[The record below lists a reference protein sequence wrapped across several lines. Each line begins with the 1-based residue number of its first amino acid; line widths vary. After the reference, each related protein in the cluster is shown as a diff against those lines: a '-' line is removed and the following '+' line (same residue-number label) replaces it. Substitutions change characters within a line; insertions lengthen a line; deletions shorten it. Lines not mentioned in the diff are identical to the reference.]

1 MSGVIPLLST
11 LPIRLHDLHRDDFVD
26 DSVLVRVDRTVVL
39 PVALRD
45 KLKSVDI
52 DWYRFFTVESR
63 NITKY
68 PGTVSLCSVF
78 PQTINVLT

>member
-1 MSGVIPLLST
+1 MTLL
-11 LPIRLHDLHRDDFVD
+11 
-26 DSVLVRVDRTVVL
+26 VLVDRTIVL

-63 NITKY
+63 DNAKY
-68 PGTVSLCSVF
+68 PVTVPLCGDF
-78 PQTINVLT
+78 PQTLYVVI